1 LSLAQFAQQ
10 ANQAIDTSLREIII
24 EVGNSVIR
32 MSPVGNPEI
41 WAANVAH
48 REQNTRA
55 ADDYDFKVAVRNTV
69 INLDDSNFTR
79 SGKLRKGVKYAKPLT
94 KAERVQNFNVNG
106 LVSGRG
112 YVGGRFRGNWMFSI
126 GSPANTTTDQV
137 DPTGRNALAR
147 ITDGALEFR
156 RERRPTSPTHCP
168 MPSLWNTVTQ
178 PRRRAAWCASP
189 SRAFSRSYWRPSGTI
204 SYESQNHPLAVRAT
218 PHGVGR
224 GA

>member
-10 ANQAIDTSLREIII
+10 ANEAIDASLREIII

-79 SGKLRKGVKYAKPLT
+79 SGKLRKGIKYAKPLT

-106 LVSGRG
+106 LVAGRG

-126 GSPANTTTDQV
+126 GSPDNATTDEV
-137 DPTGRNALAR
+137 DPSGRNASAR
-147 ITDGALEFR
+147 ITNGALEFKAG
-156 RERRPTSPTHCP
+156 ETAYITN
-168 MPSLWNTVTQ
+168 SLPYAIPLEYGHSTQAPGGMVRITVARFQ
-178 PRRRAAWCASP
+178 QIVLEAIRNN
-189 SRAFSRSYWRPSGTI
+189 
-204 SYESQNHPLAVRAT
+204 QL
-218 PHGVGR
+218 
-224 GA
+224 